1 MGLINGPYGKAQILS
16 LDQRGVRVCWDPDLE
31 SPPLYPVELVV
42 GQVRPICMKRILREA
57 TSLGVRAIHVIGA
70 DTAERSYRSSH
81 LWTKGEYREYL
92 IHGAVQAVST
102 LLPECHLYDRV
113 DDLQTTHA
121 KSLVM
126 LDNIDPEKELM
137 RLEGLCSPLM
147 LAIGPERGWSQ
158 RERLLLESRGFIR
171 AGMGQRVL
179 RTETACT
186 AGLALVLGRLGLM

>member
-1 MGLINGPYGKAQILS
+1 MGLIDGPYGKARILS
-16 LDQRGVRVCWDPDLE
+16 VDDSGVRVKWEPECE
-31 SPPLYPVELVV
+31 SAPLYPVELVV

-57 TSLGVRAIHVIGA
+57 TSLGVRAIHVVGA

-113 DDLQTTHA
+113 DDLDPGDA
-121 KSLVM
+121 RSFVM
-126 LDNIDPEKELM
+126 LDNIEPEGELM
-137 RLEGLCSPLM
+137 ELQGLSSPLM
-147 LAIGPERGWSQ
+147 LAIGPERGWSS
-158 RERLLLESRGFIR
+158 RERTLLESRGFTR
-171 AGMGQRVL
+171 AGMGRRVL